1 MTEERLQNADL
12 FEMADE
18 IIEELDRISEA
29 VANGQLDEFIALPDR
44 FGKVHVMI
52 DLNGRYL
59 GCMAVHTVK
68 EHPLVTAVWNTVT
81 GHLDIKDCIG
91 DARAYL
97 TWSDGIGDAVELID
111 DAMMYRM
118 NGIKVNI

>member
-1 MTEERLQNADL
+1 MTEERLTNADL

-18 IIEELDRISEA
+18 IIEELDGISEA
-29 VANGQLDEFIALPDR
+29 VASGHLEEFKALPDR

-68 EHPLVTAVWNTVT
+68 GHPLVTAVWNTVT
-81 GHLDIKDCIG
+81 RHLDLNDCLG
-91 DARAYL
+91 DARAHL
-97 TWSDGIGDAVELID
+97 TWSDGIADAVELID
-111 DAMMYRM
+111 DAMMHRM
-118 NGIKVNI
+118 EGIEVNI